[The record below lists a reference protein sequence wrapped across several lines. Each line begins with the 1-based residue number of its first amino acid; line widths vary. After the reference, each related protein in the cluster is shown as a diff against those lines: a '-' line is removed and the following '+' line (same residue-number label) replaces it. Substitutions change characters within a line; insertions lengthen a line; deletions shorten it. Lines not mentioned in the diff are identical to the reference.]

1 VHRAWLGHYSGG
13 LAACSGEMVAARWVK
28 VVAVEASASGS
39 SDIGLESSVAASKT
53 EGAALVLAS
62 VTGSSGVA

>member
-1 VHRAWLGHYSGG
+1 VVGALEWG
-13 LAACSGEMVAARWVK
+13 LAACSGEMVAARWVE

-39 SDIGLESSVAASKT
+39 SDVGLESSVAASET
-53 EGAALVLAS
+53 EGATLVLAS